1 MNNLTQFNTNL
12 YLKVFNGFKANAIFK
27 SELLAGDLVFRISNI
42 ADVESECMV
51 YDPEKLLAI
60 GDKILFNFQQRLRYG
75 IVTSIEYEFDNAKIN
90 FKNGFDAINKI
101 LIDSEIEIGNI
112 LEYSSTDKSVFEFST
127 FSTVL
132 PKLLLDQ
139 GKQTNTLFRKVL
151 LLMKKPI
158 KTIVEYQ
165 PQENNFLITNELLEN
180 GNEFYLRESDLNIF
194 EIIKEFETDEYNTII
209 CQIHFDVNGNEKMQ
223 EFAYT
228 MTDAGTIE
236 ELDFNTDNWGDREK
250 TPYLTKWINE
260 EKQVENQGQINEEIQ
275 AIVDTELAGK
285 EYANE
290 ITFQIN
296 YINDIP
302 QLQQLES
309 RCGQLINLVLKS
321 GDIVKTI
328 ITEVEIVND
337 FTCNVKLGISRTKLS
352 DKLRK
357 DTN

>member
-165 PQENNFLITNELLEN
+165 PQENNFLITNELLE
-180 GNEFYLRESDLNIF
+180 
-194 EIIKEFETDEYNTII
+194 KDEYNTII

-260 EKQVENQGQINEEIQ
+260 EKQVENQGQNNEEIQ